1 MAYIANVEHPLQCI
15 IKLLV
20 VDKSQQICIPFNTH
34 NTMKELEITRKLLS
48 ETNLSRSD
56 Y

>member
-1 MAYIANVEHPLQCI
+1 M
-15 IKLLV
+15 
-20 VDKSQQICIPFNTH
+20 PFNTY